1 MKYKIIFLFDKT
13 NIWIK
18 KYINPSN
25 FIFKNKFKVR
35 TTSNVKDLKKYDIVI
50 ILGYTKIINPKILST
65 NKLNIIV
72 HPSKLPDNK
81 GFAPIAYQV
90 LKNKKNIYF
99 SIIKLEKKVDSGDII
114 LQNKVSLN
122 GTELSNELREIQAY
136 QTIKI
141 LKNFLKNYPRMK
153 LKKQKGKG
161 NFNKRRTKKDSEI
174 NINKSIKSQFNH
186 LRICD
191 NDKYPAFFKYKNN
204 KYLLKIFKEI
214 KN

>member
-1 MKYKIIFLFDKT
+1 MLFR
-13 NIWIK
+13 
-18 KYINPSN
+18 S
-25 FIFKNKFKVR
+25 
-35 TTSNVKDLKKYDIVI
+35 
-50 ILGYTKIINPKILST
+50 
-65 NKLNIIV
+65 
-72 HPSKLPDNK
+72 
-81 GFAPIAYQV
+81 
-90 LKNKKNIYF
+90 
-99 SIIKLEKKVDSGDII
+99 
-114 LQNKVSLN
+114 
-122 GTELSNELREIQAY
+122 EIQAY

-161 NFNKRRTKKDSEI
+161 NFNKRRTKKDSQI

-204 KYLLKIFKEI
+204 KYFLKIFKEI